1 MKSDHSRFKRK
12 WGERKWRKL
21 EKFLREGGQ
30 KNNEGKNS
38 IDKKLCSVFLFFYF
52 KMGETKPACFPVG
65 MTQERRDLTAGGGS

>member
-1 MKSDHSRFKRK
+1 MGQEKVEKTV
-12 WGERKWRKL
+12 

-38 IDKKLCSVFLFFYF
+38 IDKKLCFVFLFFYF

-65 MTQERRDLTAGGGS
+65 KTQERRDLTAGGGS

>member
-1 MKSDHSRFKRK
+1 MGREKVEKTV
-12 WGERKWRKL
+12 

-65 MTQERRDLTAGGGS
+65 MTQERRDLTAGGRS